1 MLIIDTIN
9 IDSAEIMN
17 SVIFIVGFF
26 ITITF
31 VLFKMFSKVEEI
43 EPKNQDYYSRHGL
56 PVKEKN
62 KKEGIF

>member
-9 IDSAEIMN
+9 IDSAQLMN

-31 VLFKMFSKVEEI
+31 VLFKMFSKVEEA

-56 PVKEKN
+56 PIKEKD
-62 KKEGIF
+62 EIY

>member
-9 IDSAEIMN
+9 LDSLKLMD
-17 SVIFIVGFF
+17 SVIFAVGFF

-31 VLFKMFSKVEEI
+31 FLFKLFSKVEEA

-56 PVKEKN
+56 PVKEKD
-62 KKEGIF
+62 EIY

>member
-1 MLIIDTIN
+1 
-9 IDSAEIMN
+9 MN

-31 VLFKMFSKVEEI
+31 VLFKMFSKVEEV

-62 KKEGIF
+62 KEEGIF